1 MENQMCLE
9 NERFLVEIWRNM
21 IKSTVIIP
29 NYNGMKFIENCMKA
43 LAQETSV
50 KYNVCVVDNGSTDGS
65 REWVEENCP
74 KVQLIA
80 LGENTGFCG
89 AVNAGIKVSKTP
101 YVILLNNDTEVEYG
115 FVREL
120 EIALEKEEKSF
131 SVSAKMVDMYHKD
144 VLDGAGDLYCAL
156 GWAFA
161 LGKGKSV
168 KEHYTKPQE
177 IFSACGGAV
186 IYKKEVLDEIGIF
199 DENHF
204 AYLEDCDLGY
214 RAQIFGY
221 RNFYAP
227 KAVVYHAGSGVSG
240 SRHNEFKVSLSS
252 KNSIYLI
259 YKNMPLLQIFLNL
272 PFLIAGFLVKYLFFI
287 KKGLG
292 HTYKKGIQEGIKLCV
307 SEEGRR
313 KKIPF
318 SRKRF
323 QNYIR
328 IQWKLWLNIV
338 RRFIG

>member
-1 MENQMCLE
+1 M
-9 NERFLVEIWRNM
+9 
-21 IKSTVIIP
+21 KSTIIIP

-43 LAQETSV
+43 LERETST
-50 KYNVCVVDNGSTDGS
+50 KYHICIVDNGSTDGS

-74 KVQLIA
+74 YAQLIA

-89 AVNAGIKVSKTP
+89 AVNAGIKASRTP

-115 FVREL
+115 FVKEL
-120 EIALEKEEKSF
+120 EKALEAEKKSF
-131 SVSAKMVDMYHKD
+131 SVSAKMIDMYDKNI
-144 VLDGAGDLYCAL
+144 LDGAGDLYCAL

-161 LGKGKSV
+161 LGKGKTV
-168 KEHYTKPQE
+168 KDNYTRPQE

-186 IYKKEVLDEIGIF
+186 IYKKDILDKIGIF

-221 RNFYAP
+221 RNYYTP
-227 KAVVYHAGSGVSG
+227 NAVVYHAGSGVSG

-259 YKNMPLLQIFLNL
+259 YKNMPLWQIVLNL
-272 PFLIAGFLVKYLFFI
+272 PFLIPGFLVKYLFFL

-292 HTYKKGIQEGIKLCV
+292 HTYSKGLWKGIKLSI
-307 SEEGRR
+307 SEEGRKR
-313 KKIPF
+313 KVSF
-318 SRKRF
+318 SWSRLL
-323 QNYIR
+323 NYFR
-328 IQWKLWLNIV
+328 IQGKLWINTV

>member
-1 MENQMCLE
+1 M
-9 NERFLVEIWRNM
+9 
-21 IKSTVIIP
+21 KSTVIIP

-43 LAQETSV
+43 LKRETSA
-50 KYNVCVVDNGSTDGS
+50 KYHVCVVDNGSTDGS
-65 REWVEENCP
+65 KEWIEKNCP
-74 KVQLIA
+74 KVQVIA
-80 LGENTGFCG
+80 LPENTGFCG
-89 AVNAGIKVSKTP
+89 AVNAGIKASKTP

-115 FVREL
+115 FVK
-120 EIALEKEEKSF
+120 ALEDALEREKKSF
-131 SVSAKMVDMYHKD
+131 SVSAKMVDLYDKN

-161 LGKGKSV
+161 LGKGKAV
-168 KEHYTKPQE
+168 KGNYEKPQE

-186 IYKKEVLDEIGIF
+186 IYRKEILDEIGIF

-221 RNFYAP
+221 RNYYTP
-227 KAVVYHAGSGVSG
+227 DAVVYHAGSGVSG
-240 SRHNEFKVSLSS
+240 SKHNEFKVNLSS

-259 YKNMPLLQIFLNL
+259 YKNMPVLQVLINL
-272 PFLIAGFLVKYLFFI
+272 PFLIPGFLVKYLFFI

-292 HTYKKGIQEGIKLCV
+292 DTYRKGIVKGIKLCF

-313 KKIPF
+313 KKILF
-318 SRKRF
+318 SMNRF
-323 QNYIR
+323 PNYIR
-328 IQWKLWLNIV
+328 VQWKLWINTV